1 MKPDPRLAAEQA
13 KPASAVAGPAPA
25 TGLAPPRRTRQ
36 SGGTFL
42 GLLLGV
48 LFGLAAALA
57 VAIYVAKVPVPLVSK
72 NTTRTNGQDAAEAE
86 LNKDWD
92 PNAALRGKNG
102 ARSGAAASGSVAPAP
117 APAPIPAPTEVA
129 RPAPDSKP
137 AESRAADTRPPAR
150 GADKAAEP
158 VPPAVTARPA
168 PARPSSDSL
177 GDLAA
182 ARAGATPAAPAAAA
196 DPFAYFVQAGAFRT
210 PEDADAQR
218 ARLSLMGVEAR
229 VSEREQAGRTVYRV
243 RVGPFD
249 ARAQA
254 DAAIDRLQA
263 AGVDSTLVRVE
274 RQ

>member
-86 LNKDWD
+86 KNKDWD
-92 PNAALRGKNG
+92 PNAALRGKSG

-168 PARPSSDSL
+168 PARPSSDPL

-243 RVGPFD
+243 RVGPF
-249 ARAQA
+249 QNK
-254 DAAIDRLQA
+254 DAADRVKQRLDGDGFDA
-263 AGVDSTLVRVE
+263 ALVRV
-274 RQ
+274 QK

>member
-1 MKPDPRLAAEQA
+1 MKPDLRLAAEQA

-86 LNKDWD
+86 KNKDWD

-137 AESRAADTRPPAR
+137 AESRAAD
-150 GADKAAEP
+150 KAAEP

-168 PARPSSDSL
+168 PARPSSDPL

-243 RVGPFD
+243 RVGPF
-249 ARAQA
+249 QNK
-254 DAAIDRLQA
+254 DAADRVKQRLDGDGFDA
-263 AGVDSTLVRVE
+263 ALVRV
-274 RQ
+274 QK

>member
-1 MKPDPRLAAEQA
+1 MAAERA
-13 KPASAVAGPAPA
+13 TPASTVAGPAPA
-25 TGLAPPRRTRQ
+25 TGLAPRAGGHQ

-57 VAIYVAKVPVPLVSK
+57 MAIYVAKVPVPLITKSA
-72 NTTRTNGQDAAEAE
+72 TRSNGQDAAEAE
-86 LNKDWD
+86 KNKDWD
-92 PNAALRGKNG
+92 PNAALRGKSG
-102 ARSGAAASGSVAPAP
+102 ARPAAPGAAASGSVAPAP

-137 AESRAADTRPPAR
+137 AEARTADTR
-150 GADKAAEP
+150 
-158 VPPAVTARPA
+158 PPAVTARPA
-168 PARPSSDSL
+168 PARSSNDPL

-182 ARAGATPAAPAAAA
+182 ARAGATPAAPAAAT

-229 VSEREQAGRTVYRV
+229 VSEREQAGRTVFRV
-243 RVGPFD
+243 RVGPF
-249 ARAQA
+249 QNK
-254 DAAIDRLQA
+254 DAADRVKQRLDGDGFDA
-263 AGVDSTLVRVE
+263 ALVRV
-274 RQ
+274 QK

>member
-86 LNKDWD
+86 KNKDWD

-137 AESRAADTRPPAR
+137 AEPRTADTRPPAR

-168 PARPSSDSL
+168 PARPSSDPL

-243 RVGPFD
+243 RVGPF
-249 ARAQA
+249 QNK
-254 DAAIDRLQA
+254 DAADRVKQRLDGDGFDA
-263 AGVDSTLVRVE
+263 ALVRV
-274 RQ
+274 QK